1 MHNLWRVIS
10 KTDVFETPRFF
21 RLVTSTF
28 GYVDKKKSKLE
39 HNKTMAKKIRE
50 LIQYLVEAG
59 FYEIKGTGKGSHR
72 KYTHAL
78 YPGAVTIS
86 GKSSENSRRYQEKQV
101 RQAIEEVKK

>member
-1 MHNLWRVIS
+1 MVDIRKLYNHS
-10 KTDVFETPRFF
+10 
-21 RLVTSTF
+21 F
-28 GYVDKKKSKLE
+28 GQVDKEKSKIG

-50 LIQYLVEAG
+50 LIQDLVEAG

-86 GKSSENSRRYQEKQV
+86 GKSGEDSKRYQEKQV